1 MYRGA
6 RSQPTTNIDVQDPEN
21 MYGMPQQTATTM
33 YYSKQRWT
41 DDLFMK
47 FFIFLST
54 LFLFVI
60 LCELAVIINL
70 TWSLVPHVKELV
82 DKSNT
87 VVDEAV
93 PVISFMRSAVDG
105 MKYNMTTVIEDSLPS
120 SHEGMVSLM
129 RGVWSGTESI
139 FSILTAADKVGMVE
153 VLYPLIIGL
162 GWIVADNRTG
172 PVLSSTGDVINWVA
186 ERAVTGDI
194 DSAAEFTKNTTM
206 LLLDYTMSDEAHAS
220 LRFGLDIA
228 NKSIPLL
235 EAAQPVANV
244 VGRIAAHESL
254 PIIADR
260 VARGV
265 EFTTEG
271 RGMYEWTL
279 FVESIR
285 DNTKRLASQA
295 VESNVIGSLS
305 DVPATVRNV
314 TDAVRAVAQSEV
326 RVSVGSALGL
336 GPSTQSTPRL
346 PTAPRYAPE
355 PSQIVPAA

>member
-1 MYRGA
+1 MLLLG
-6 RSQPTTNIDVQDPEN
+6 V
-21 MYGMPQQTATTM
+21 M
-33 YYSKQRWT
+33 
-41 DDLFMK
+41 
-47 FFIFLST
+47 
-54 LFLFVI
+54 FLFVI

-105 MKYNMTTVIEDSLPS
+105 MKYNMTTVIQDSLPA

-139 FSILTAADKVGMVE
+139 FSIITAADQVGMVE
-153 VLYPLIIGL
+153 VLYPLLIGL
-162 GWIVADNRTG
+162 GWLVADNRTG

-186 ERAVTGDI
+186 ERAVSGDI
-194 DSAAEFTKNTTM
+194 DTAAGFTKNTTM
-206 LLLDYTMSDEAHAS
+206 LLLDYTMSDEAHES

-235 EAAQPVANV
+235 EAAQPVAEV
-244 VGRIAAHESL
+244 VGRMAAHDSL
-254 PIIADR
+254 PIVADR
-260 VARGV
+260 VARGI

-271 RGMYEWTL
+271 RGMYEWVQ
-279 FVESIR
+279 FIESIR
-285 DNTKRLASQA
+285 DNSKHLAAQA

-305 DVPATVRNV
+305 NVPDAVRNV
-314 TDAVRAVAQSEV
+314 TDAVRAVTQSEV
-326 RVSVGSALGL
+326 RLSVGSALGF
-336 GPSTQSTPRL
+336 GQATQTNSQAPAATRAL
-346 PTAPRYAPE
+346 PD
-355 PSQIVPAA
+355 SIHIVPAA